1 MISSRFCRA
10 ASLTLVI
17 LLIVTPSAH
26 AALLSPLS
34 SFGGGDGF
42 LAPGD
47 RPYLTTDNTQRGIA
61 YNPATGNLL
70 IVNRAGGLSVNIL
83 DGTTGA
89 DLGALSGIG
98 TLTGGTF
105 AGNMI
110 GIGDDG
116 AIYVANLTTNATTSP
131 FKIYRWAD
139 ETSAAPTVAF
149 SGAPLAG
156 ARLGDTLDVMGSG
169 VNTRI
174 VAGYGSTPSVA
185 GNNSFAL
192 FTTADGANFSG
203 EHIAVG
209 TTPPDAGDFRLG
221 ITFADSDTVIGKQG
235 TNGRIVDITGP
246 GTGSLSASFVL
257 DGASI
262 RPMDYAV
269 LGGVPVLAAVNTA
282 TDGQSMLWVYDM
294 TNPSAPVL
302 LASATNRTGTN
313 LANVNGTG
321 QVKIVNLTG
330 GAARIYVLNTN
341 NGIQA
346 FEITGVPEPATCGLT
361 LIAMV
366 AGMGMIRR
374 RL

>member
-1 MISSRFCRA
+1 MLLGAPGQA
-10 ASLTLVI
+10 AMLQALT
-17 LLIVTPSAH
+17 
-26 AALLSPLS
+26 

-70 IVNRAGGLSVNIL
+70 LVNRAGGLSVNIL

-89 DLGALSGIG
+89 DLGTLNGIG

-110 GIGDDG
+110 GVGDDG

-131 FKIYRWAD
+131 FKIYRWAS

-156 ARLGDTLDVMGSG
+156 ARLGDTLDVIGSG
-169 VNTRI
+169 TSTRI
-174 VAGYGSTPSVA
+174 VAGYSSTPSVG

-192 FTTADGANFSG
+192 FTTADGVNFSG

-235 TNGRIVDITGP
+235 TSGRIVDITGP
-246 GTGSLSASFVL
+246 GAGVLNTSFVL
-257 DGASI
+257 DGASL

-269 LGGVPVLAAVNTA
+269 LGGVPVLATVNTA
-282 TDGQSMLWVYDM
+282 TDGESKLWVYDM
-294 TNPSAPVL
+294 TNPSSPVL
-302 LASATNRTGTN
+302 LASGTNRSGTN

-346 FEITGVPEPATCGLT
+346 FELTGVPEPATCGLT
-361 LIAMV
+361 LIAFL
-366 AGMGMIRR
+366 AACGLCRR
-374 RL
+374 RN